1 MLPSAVQGAVEQR
14 VLGVVQQLVTELD
27 AGRAPR
33 PVTLDALLDRDLGI
47 GSLERVEL
55 LVRLEAACGARLGDE
70 TMATAATV
78 RDLVHALGSPA
89 TARPAAADASPAI
102 SAASQGDAHPA
113 PEHARTLLE
122 VLRWHVDTTP
132 DRIQVFLR
140 EDDGREHPIRYARLW
155 QEAAAVSAALR
166 DAGIGQGE
174 TVALLLRTEA
184 AFFPVFFGT
193 LLAGA
198 VPVPLY
204 PPVRADQIEDYA
216 RRQAAILRNAEAR
229 VLVTFA
235 EASRLAALLK
245 PLAPSLERVVT
256 AGDLLARG
264 AWAASLGAV
273 VPAVSPDAL
282 ALIQY
287 TSGSTGTPR
296 GVALS
301 HANLLANMRAFGRAL
316 DVRPD
321 DVGVSWLPLYHDMG
335 LIGMWLGALYHGIPV
350 VIMSPL
356 AFLTRPSRWLHA
368 IATHGGTLS
377 AAPNFAYDL
386 CARRIP
392 DAEIAGL
399 DLRSWRAAM
408 NGAEPVSA
416 ETIVRFTERFARVG
430 FRPEAMCPVYG
441 LAETSLCLTVPD
453 LGTRPRLDRIAR
465 DPFQQARLVRPAA
478 PGEPA
483 VTFVGCGRPVPT
495 SEVRIVDAEGRVVG
509 ERVEG
514 RIQFRGPS
522 ATRGY
527 YRNPEAT
534 AELFQHGWLD
544 TGDLGYWAD
553 GYLYITGRRKDI
565 IIAGGRNIYPQEVEE
580 AAADV
585 PGVRRGSVAAFGSYD
600 AGTGTERLVVVVE
613 TRERDPDARARIRSE
628 VAGRIADLAGVTPE
642 VVIAE
647 PGTIPK
653 TSSGK
658 IRRSATRDL
667 YQQGRLAGTRRA
679 ATWQWGRLVAANA
692 AWRARRAAGTI
703 AAALYTAYAWTLVAL
718 ALLVLVP
725 RLAAARDARDGSR
738 VTRAWCRALFRLG
751 GFTLDVRGAER
762 LDAAGA
768 AVFVANHASYLDA
781 MVLRAVL
788 PPEARF
794 AAKDRL
800 LRYPVLGRV
809 LRANG
814 VVPVERG
821 RESSAGALAAVV
833 ARGEAL
839 AIFPEGTF
847 VRAPGLLPFRLGAFR
862 AAVEARCPVV
872 PLAIRGTRRAWP
884 DETPLIRPGRLEVV
898 VCEPIRPEGEGWPEI
913 VRLRDRAREAIAA
926 AIDEPA
932 PGAFV
937 PASDAP
943 APRTA

>member
-1 MLPSAVQGAVEQR
+1 MFPGSPHGALEQR

-33 PVTLDALLDRDLGI
+33 AVTLDALLDRDLGI

-55 LVRLEAACGARLGDE
+55 LLRLEAACGTRLGDE
-70 TMATAATV
+70 TMATAGTV
-78 RDLVHALGSPA
+78 RDLIHALGTAAPPA
-89 TARPAAADASPAI
+89 GAADASPLLP
-102 SAASQGDAHPA
+102 AASQGDARPA

-122 VLRWHVDTTP
+122 VLRWHVDATP
-132 DRIQVFLR
+132 DRVQIFLR
-140 EDDGREHPIRYARLW
+140 EEEGHERPIRYAHLW
-155 QEAAAVSAALR
+155 HDAAAVAAALR

-184 AFFPVFFGT
+184 AFFPVFYGT

-204 PPVRADQIEDYA
+204 PPFRADQLEEYA
-216 RRQAAILRNAEAR
+216 RRQAAILRNADTR
-229 VLVTFA
+229 ILVTFA
-235 EASRLAALLK
+235 EASRVAALLK
-245 PLAPSLERVVT
+245 PLAPGLERVVT
-256 AGDLLARG
+256 ADDLLARG
-264 AWAASLGAV
+264 AWAASLSPV

-287 TSGSTGTPR
+287 TSGSTGAPR

-356 AFLTRPSRWLHA
+356 AFLTRPSRWLRA
-368 IATHGGTLS
+368 IASHGGTLS

-392 DAEIAGL
+392 EDEIAGL

-416 ETIVRFTERFARVG
+416 ETIARFTERFARAG

-465 DPFQQARLVRPAA
+465 DPFRQARLIRPAA
-478 PGEPA
+478 PDEPA

-495 SEVRIVDAEGRVVG
+495 TEVRIVDDEGRVVG

-534 AELFQHGWLD
+534 AELVEHGWLN

-553 GYLYITGRRKDI
+553 GYLYITGRRKDV

-580 AAADV
+580 TAADV

-600 AGTGTERLVVVVE
+600 AAAGTERLVVVVE
-613 TRERDPDARARIRSE
+613 TRERDPEARARIRSE

-642 VVIAE
+642 VVLAE

-667 YQQGRLAGTRRA
+667 YEQGRLARGRRA
-679 ATWQWGRLVAANA
+679 ATWQWARLMAANA
-692 AWRARRAAGTI
+692 AWRARRAVATLG
-703 AAALYTAYAWTLVAL
+703 AAIFTAYAWTLVAM
-718 ALLVLVP
+718 ALVVLGP
-725 RLAAARDARDGSR
+725 RLALARDAREGSR
-738 VTRAWCRALFRLG
+738 LTRAWCHALFRLG
-751 GFTLDVRGAER
+751 FFTLEVRGAER
-762 LDAAGA
+762 LDRGGP

-800 LRYPVLGRV
+800 LRYPLLGRV

-814 VVPVERG
+814 VIPVERG
-821 RESSAGALAAVV
+821 RESSADALAAVV
-833 ARGEAL
+833 SRGEAL

-862 AAVEARCPVV
+862 AAVDARCPVV
-872 PLAIRGTRRAWP
+872 PIAIRGTRRAWP
-884 DETPLIRPGRLEVV
+884 DETPLIRPGRIEVIV
-898 VCEPIRPEGEGWPEI
+898 GEPIHPEGEGWPEI
-913 VRLRDRAREAIAA
+913 VRLRDRARETIAA

-932 PGAFV
+932 LGAFAS
-937 PASDAP
+937 ASDAAAARP
-943 APRTA
+943 A